1 VSTERTSRAIS
12 CEDARDL
19 AAGFVLGGLE
29 PADEEAVRE
38 HLATCSEPHPEFGA
52 LGGVVPYLAESLEPV
67 EPPAELRARL
77 HAAIA
82 AEVNAAEAKAGQPSQ
97 SVSAASVVQPN
108 EMLARPV
115 SIAVERERRRPFSR
129 LTAAAVG
136 IAAVVM
142 VAVLGAWNLQLRSQL
157 DSTAAYQAAVDRV
170 LAAAATPGGQA
181 AVLRPPQQAGPTG
194 LAAIGADGSV
204 AMVMRGLGPT
214 TGAEVYEAWI
224 IGSDQKPVA
233 IGELSVDAS
242 GRGILTAARVSS
254 QPGVTIALTREPH
267 AAPAAPTLPIL
278 ANGAASSP
286 SQG

>member
-1 VSTERTSRAIS
+1 VSSERTSRVLS
-12 CEDARDL
+12 HEDTRDL
-19 AAGFVLGGLE
+19 AAGFVLGALE
-29 PADEEAVRE
+29 PADEDAVRE
-38 HLATCSEPHPEFGA
+38 HLATCSQPHPEFGA

-77 HAAIA
+77 RAAIA
-82 AEVNAAEAKAGQPSQ
+82 AEVQAIEANAAQPTQ

-108 EMLARPV
+108 EMLAPPV

-129 LTAAAVG
+129 LTAAVAA
-136 IAAVVM
+136 IAAVLM
-142 VAVLGAWNLQLRSQL
+142 VAVLGAWNLQLRSEL
-157 DSTAAYQAAVDRV
+157 DSTAAYQAAVDKV
-170 LAAAATPGGQA
+170 LAAAAASGGQA

-204 AMVMRGLGPT
+204 AIVMRGLGPT

-233 IGELSVDAS
+233 IGELGVDAS
-242 GRGILTAARVSS
+242 GRGVLTAARVSS
-254 QPGVTIALTREPH
+254 QPGVTIALTRESH
-267 AAPAAPTLPIL
+267 AAPTAPTLPIL
-278 ANGAASSP
+278 ANGVASSP